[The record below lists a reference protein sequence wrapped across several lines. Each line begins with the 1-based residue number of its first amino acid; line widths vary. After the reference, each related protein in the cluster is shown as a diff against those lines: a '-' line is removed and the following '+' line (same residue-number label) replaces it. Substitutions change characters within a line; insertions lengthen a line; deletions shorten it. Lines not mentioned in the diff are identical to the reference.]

1 MGPSC
6 CRDRLLHIVRLHIC
20 MVTPASDEC
29 ATNRQ
34 VRARRAFCCLKMLL
48 SSCLTP
54 CTDCAVRLM
63 CLIAVFVS
71 SHTFPGVLQ
80 CAMAVAACNPQK
92 GADALLLLGQKR
104 PAPLKIPQA
113 SFDDD
118 EECCAVMPQ
127 SGVLQSLT
135 PVARPLFHCSR
146 MAEEQQEE
154 DSSRCCVHQWLGVM
168 EVSRRKSCCSLSSY
182 SSADLRSSCSS
193 ASLSTLDTPHTEKP
207 SLAGHVLACPRR
219 LLLCWAS

>member
-1 MGPSC
+1 MNLRC
-6 CRDRLLHIVRLHIC
+6 C
-20 MVTPASDEC
+20 
-29 ATNRQ
+29 
-34 VRARRAFCCLKMLL
+34 CCL
-48 SSCLTP
+48 STCLTP
-54 CTDCAVRLM
+54 CTDCSMHLTW
-63 CLIAVFVS
+63 LIAVFVG

-118 EECCAVMPQ
+118 EECCAVMPH
-127 SGVLQSLT
+127 SDVLQSLT

-146 MAEEQQEE
+146 MAEEQQQEE

-168 EVSRRKSCCSLSSY
+168 EVSSRKSCCSLSSY
-182 SSADLRSSCSS
+182 ISADLRSSCSS
-193 ASLSTLDTPHTEKP
+193 ASLSTLDTPTHRGTVP
-207 SLAGHVLACPRR
+207 SRACPGLPPPAFVVLG
-219 LLLCWAS
+219 LLSAP